1 MNEPVKELAKASR
14 KQNESGSYYINYGEK
29 ILDLLGVH
37 DLCKF
42 ISNPHYAFKRAGAS
56 EELMKEVNDLERT
69 AQKQI
74 SEVMKD
80 IYELCNDKKREA
92 MIDSNIIKHNPKTL
106 GIFMGLHEL
115 EKMSYELEGAAS
127 RSGNEKLADLAK
139 RLSQAFDD
147 IYTTCIKVK
156 GREESQEKILKKYG
170 KNVFACLAKNTNI
183 IIPQHNIKDKDLV
196 GNKGSQLVEM
206 FNAGIRIPETF
217 ILSTQLCEKWHTEQD
232 ISDEELK
239 FVRRLFYGF
248 DSDMIAVR
256 SSGTVSMAGAMKTVL
271 NVNKTNPEE
280 LKKAFLEVINSWDSP
295 QVKRYRE
302 LSGLSLQFGVAI
314 VVQPMID
321 ATKGLSGIG
330 FTQDVLTGDNVI
342 NGEFLLNEFGED
354 LASGSKTP
362 KSFYG
367 SKDSLPQNVYD
378 TLLGYKA
385 ILHKIFETV
394 VDFEFV
400 YDGTETYL
408 VQARKAKLS
417 DKANIVAHYNLFEQ
431 KIISRADV
439 GKYVN
444 ERTVGKFH
452 SYTAPKGAQLL
463 AKGRPVS
470 SGIVH
475 GLVVADFKDLDGE
488 NYILAKN
495 TISVEEFILLDSK
508 KFGGLILKE
517 GGYTSHPSVVCREFK
532 KPCIL
537 GVDLRGLVSSHSI
550 VTINGETGEVYKGL
564 VEFSKGNT
572 LSHYLTKLNEQ

>member
-1 MNEPVKELAKASR
+1 MIDGSIVKYNK
-14 KQNESGSYYINYGEK
+14 K
-29 ILDLLGVH
+29 IAMGVLLGLH
-37 DLCKF
+37 D
-42 ISNPHYAFKRAGAS
+42 
-56 EELMKEVNDLERT
+56 M
-69 AQKQI
+69 
-74 SEVMKD
+74 
-80 IYELCNDKKREA
+80 
-92 MIDSNIIKHNPKTL
+92 
-106 GIFMGLHEL
+106 
-115 EKMSYELEGAAS
+115 EKMAAS
-127 RSGNEKLADLAK
+127 VEGQLRREGETELADLTR
-139 RLSQAFDD
+139 RLEVVFED
-147 IYTTCIKVK
+147 IYLTIYREK
-156 GREESQEKILKKYG
+156 GREENQERTMKKYG
-170 KNVFACLAKNTNI
+170 KNIWSCLEKNTDI

-217 ILSTQLCEKWHTEQD
+217 ILSTQLCEKWHKDQD

-256 SSGTVSMAGAMKTVL
+256 SSGTVSMAGAMKSVL

-280 LKKAFLEVINSWDSP
+280 LKKAFLEVINSWDAP

-330 FTQDVLTGDNVI
+330 FTQDVITGDNVI

-362 KSFYG
+362 KAFYG
-367 SKDSLPQNVYD
+367 SAESLPQNVYD

-431 KIISRADV
+431 KIISRADI
-439 GKYVN
+439 GKYIN
-444 ERTVGKFH
+444 ERTVGKFF

-463 AKGRPVS
+463 ATGRPVS
-470 SGIVH
+470 SGIAH
-475 GLVVADFKDLDGE
+475 GLVITDFKDLDT
-488 NYILAKN
+488 NNCILVKK

-508 KFGGLILKE
+508 KFGALVLKE

-537 GVDLRGLVSSHSI
+537 GVDLASLVPSNSI
-550 VTINGETGEVYKGL
+550 VTINGEAGEIYKGL
-564 VEFSKGNT
+564 VEFAKENT
-572 LSHYLTKLNEQ
+572 LLKYLDKINEA